1 VRNQND
7 LFVFSYDGYIQIDDI
22 GAYTF
27 YTSSDDGSRL
37 YINGTM
43 VVDNDG
49 LHGTQ
54 ERSGVFNFASAGRYA
69 IKVTFFENGGG
80 EVLNVQYDPAGSA
93 PKQSIPNAKLFLG
106 NGGSGARMASPDAT
120 VSVYPNPVVNT
131 LSVDLTKLKAQTI
144 TIYDQIGN
152 PVRKIQVDG
161 AQDIKNI
168 EVSDLKDGAYI
179 LGIDS
184 KRIRFIKKN

>member
-1 VRNQND
+1 
-7 LFVFSYDGYIQIDDI
+7 
-22 GAYTF
+22 
-27 YTSSDDGSRL
+27 
-37 YINGTM
+37 M

-54 ERSGVFNFASAGRYA
+54 ERSGNYNFATTGRHA

-80 EVLNVQYDPAGSA
+80 EVLTVQYDPAGSA
-93 PKQSIPNAKLFLG
+93 PKQTIPNDKLFLG
-106 NGGSGARMASPDAT
+106 NGGSGARVASEG
-120 VSVYPNPVVNT
+120 SISLYPNPVTST
-131 LSVDLTKLKAQTI
+131 LSVDLSNFSAQTI

-152 PVRKIQVDG
+152 PIKKVHVNG
-161 AQDIKNI
+161 AQDIRNI

-179 LGIDS
+179 LGVDS